1 MNFLKFWLQN
11 YRMMIKHIEHFDKQ
25 LIIITLILLSVGSI
39 MLFSASSHY
48 ANETF
53 GNHTYFFNKHILR
66 ILIGIVLMFFLS
78 IFDYKNLKYISTIL
92 LIFSFLIVMIAH
104 FTSDSKTS
112 RWLIVGGKTLFT
124 TSDLSRIT
132 LVIFTSYYLEKSY
145 RYIKDFKR
153 GFLPIITI
161 IGINLLAIVLQ
172 PDLST
177 SLTIG
182 MILTILLFIG
192 GVRLKHLIILVCTIL
207 PFILFYIWLQ
217 KGYQWQRIINWLN
230 PNHHLAAGNYQSSQA
245 LLGLGNGGLLGQGL
259 GNSIIKFPGLLPEI
273 QTDFI
278 FSVIGEE
285 LGFFGIILIL
295 FLFVWL
301 FFKGMLIAKN
311 SSDAFGMYLAIGI
324 VLNIKLY
331 VLINISYVVGFLPTT
346 GLPLPFF
353 SYGGS
358 NIIITLMSIGILNNI
373 SMKNKF
379 SNIKR
384 TIF

>member
-1 MNFLKFWLQN
+1 
-11 YRMMIKHIEHFDKQ
+11 MMIKHFEHFDKQ

-78 IFDYKNLKYISTIL
+78 LFDYKNLKYISTIL

-182 MILTILLFIG
+182 MILSILLFIG
-192 GVRLKHLIILVCTIL
+192 GVRLKHLIILVCTTL

-230 PNHHLAAGNYQSSQA
+230 PNHHLDAGNYQSSQA

-311 SSDAFGMYLAIGI
+311 ASDAFGMYLAIGI

-331 VLINISYVVGFLPTT
+331 VIINISYVVGFLPTT

>member
-1 MNFLKFWLQN
+1 
-11 YRMMIKHIEHFDKQ
+11 MMIKHFEHFDKQ

-66 ILIGIVLMFFLS
+66 ILIGIILMFFLS

-124 TSDLSRIT
+124 TSDLSRMT

-182 MILTILLFIG
+182 MILSILLFIG
-192 GVRLKHLIILVCTIL
+192 GVRLKHLIILVCTTL

-230 PNHHLAAGNYQSSQA
+230 PNHHLDAGNYQSSQA

-311 SSDAFGMYLAIGI
+311 ASDAFGMYLAIGI

>member
-1 MNFLKFWLQN
+1 
-11 YRMMIKHIEHFDKQ
+11 MIKHFEHFDKQ

-153 GFLPIITI
+153 GFLRF
-161 IGINLLAIVLQ
+161 IN
-172 PDLST
+172 
-177 SLTIG
+177 
-182 MILTILLFIG
+182 
-192 GVRLKHLIILVCTIL
+192 
-207 PFILFYIWLQ
+207 
-217 KGYQWQRIINWLN
+217 
-230 PNHHLAAGNYQSSQA
+230 
-245 LLGLGNGGLLGQGL
+245 
-259 GNSIIKFPGLLPEI
+259 
-273 QTDFI
+273 
-278 FSVIGEE
+278 
-285 LGFFGIILIL
+285 
-295 FLFVWL
+295 FLF
-301 FFKGMLIAKN
+301 
-311 SSDAFGMYLAIGI
+311 
-324 VLNIKLY
+324 
-331 VLINISYVVGFLPTT
+331 
-346 GLPLPFF
+346 
-353 SYGGS
+353 
-358 NIIITLMSIGILNNI
+358 
-373 SMKNKF
+373 
-379 SNIKR
+379 
-384 TIF
+384 

>member
-1 MNFLKFWLQN
+1 
-11 YRMMIKHIEHFDKQ
+11 MMIKHFEHFDKQ

-182 MILTILLFIG
+182 MILSILLFIG
-192 GVRLKHLIILVCTIL
+192 GVRLKHLIILVCTTL

-230 PNHHLAAGNYQSSQA
+230 PNHHLDAGNYQSSQA

-311 SSDAFGMYLAIGI
+311 ASDAFGMYLAIGI

>member
-1 MNFLKFWLQN
+1 
-11 YRMMIKHIEHFDKQ
+11 MMIKHFEHFDKQ

-182 MILTILLFIG
+182 MILSILLFIG
-192 GVRLKHLIILVCTIL
+192 GVRLKHLIILVCTTL

-230 PNHHLAAGNYQSSQA
+230 PNHHLDAGNYQSSQA

-311 SSDAFGMYLAIGI
+311 ASDAFGMYLAIGI

-373 SMKNKF
+373 STKNKF

>member
-1 MNFLKFWLQN
+1 MLKQLG
-11 YRMMIKHIEHFDKQ
+11 HFDKQ
-25 LIIITLILLSVGSI
+25 LLLITFVLISIGSV

-48 ANETF
+48 ANDTF
-53 GNHTYFFNKHILR
+53 GDHTYFFNKHALR
-66 ILIGIVLMFFLS
+66 IFIGIVFLFGLS
-78 IFDYKNLKYISTIL
+78 FFDYRNLKYIATLL
-92 LIFSFLIVMIAH
+92 LIISFLIVTIAH
-104 FTSDSKTS
+104 FTSEGKTA
-112 RWLIVGGKTLFT
+112 RWFIIGGKTLFT

-132 LVIFTSYYLEKSY
+132 LVIFTSFYLEKSY
-145 RYIKDFKR
+145 RYIKDFRK

-161 IGINLLAIVLQ
+161 IGINLMAIVLQ

-177 SLTIG
+177 SMTIG
-182 MILTILLFIG
+182 MILLILLFIG
-192 GVRLKHLIILVCTIL
+192 GVRLKHLIIFVFTTL
-207 PFILFYIWLQ
+207 PFILFYIWMQ

-230 PNHHLAAGNYQSSQA
+230 PNHNLDAGNYQSSQA
-245 LLGLGNGGLLGQGL
+245 LLGLGNGGLWGQGL

-295 FLFVWL
+295 FLFIWL

-311 SSDAFGMYLAIGI
+311 ASDAFGMYLAIGI

-358 NIIITLMSIGILNNI
+358 NIVITLMSIGILNNI

-379 SNIKR
+379 SYFKR
-384 TIF
+384 RIF

>member
-1 MNFLKFWLQN
+1 
-11 YRMMIKHIEHFDKQ
+11 MMIKHFEHFDKQ

-124 TSDLSRIT
+124 TSDLSRMT

-182 MILTILLFIG
+182 MILSILLFIG
-192 GVRLKHLIILVCTIL
+192 GVRLKHLIILVCTTL

-230 PNHHLAAGNYQSSQA
+230 PNHHLDAGNYQSSQA

-311 SSDAFGMYLAIGI
+311 ASDAFGMYLAIGI

>member
-1 MNFLKFWLQN
+1 
-11 YRMMIKHIEHFDKQ
+11 MMIKHFEHFDKQ

-124 TSDLSRIT
+124 TSDLSRMT

-182 MILTILLFIG
+182 MILSILLFIG
-192 GVRLKHLIILVCTIL
+192 GVRLKHLIILICTTL

-230 PNHHLAAGNYQSSQA
+230 PNHHLDAGNYQSSQA

-311 SSDAFGMYLAIGI
+311 ASDAFGMYLAIGI

>member
-1 MNFLKFWLQN
+1 
-11 YRMMIKHIEHFDKQ
+11 MMIKHFEHFDKQ

-145 RYIKDFKR
+145 RYIKDFKK

-182 MILTILLFIG
+182 MILSILLFIG
-192 GVRLKHLIILVCTIL
+192 GVRLKHLIILVCTTL
-207 PFILFYIWLQ
+207 PFILFCIWLQ

-230 PNHHLAAGNYQSSQA
+230 PNHHLDAGNYQSSQA

-311 SSDAFGMYLAIGI
+311 ASDAFGMYLAIGI

>member
-1 MNFLKFWLQN
+1 
-11 YRMMIKHIEHFDKQ
+11 MMIKHFEHFDKQ

-92 LIFSFLIVMIAH
+92 LIFSFLIVMLAH

-182 MILTILLFIG
+182 MILSILLFIG
-192 GVRLKHLIILVCTIL
+192 GVRLKHLIILVCTTL

-230 PNHHLAAGNYQSSQA
+230 PNHHLDAGNYQSSQA

-311 SSDAFGMYLAIGI
+311 ASDAFGMYLAIGI

>member
-1 MNFLKFWLQN
+1 
-11 YRMMIKHIEHFDKQ
+11 MMIKHFEHFDKQ

-66 ILIGIVLMFFLS
+66 ILIGIVLMLFLS

-92 LIFSFLIVMIAH
+92 LIFSFLIVMLAH

-182 MILTILLFIG
+182 MILSILLFIG
-192 GVRLKHLIILVCTIL
+192 GVRLKHLIILVCTTL

-230 PNHHLAAGNYQSSQA
+230 PNHHLDAGNYQSSQA

-311 SSDAFGMYLAIGI
+311 ASDAFGMYLAIGI

>member
-1 MNFLKFWLQN
+1 
-11 YRMMIKHIEHFDKQ
+11 MMIKHFEHFDKQ

-161 IGINLLAIVLQ
+161 IGINLLAIILQ

-182 MILTILLFIG
+182 MILSILLFIG
-192 GVRLKHLIILVCTIL
+192 GVRLKHLIILVCTTL

-230 PNHHLAAGNYQSSQA
+230 PNHHLDAGNYQSSQA

-311 SSDAFGMYLAIGI
+311 ASDAFGMYLAIGI